1 VPGSKPARRGWDVA
15 LSIVLTIVAV
25 VGWGVAAGMEFM
37 FLAFTDYC
45 PPERCSAGHAAT
57 SVLVSVWVAAACAV
71 IGCVA
76 TIVRLVRRRSGW
88 PYAVATLAS
97 SALAELLGVVG
108 YFAAVGH

>member
-1 VPGSKPARRGWDVA
+1 MA
-15 LSIVLTIVAV
+15 LSIVLMVVAV

-45 PPERCSAGHAAT
+45 PPEHCSAEHAAASVVV
-57 SVLVSVWVAAACAV
+57 SVLVAAGVTLIGSVW
-71 IGCVA
+71 

-88 PYAVATLAS
+88 PYAAATLGA
-97 SALAELLGVVG
+97 SALAELVGVVG

>member
-1 VPGSKPARRGWDVA
+1 MA
-15 LSIVLTIVAV
+15 LSIVLMVVAA

-45 PPERCSAGHAAT
+45 PPEHCSADRAAT
-57 SVLVSVWVAAACAV
+57 SVLVSVSVAAACVV

-76 TIVRLVRRRSGW
+76 TVVQLVRRRSGW
-88 PYAVATLAS
+88 PYAAATLGAS
-97 SALAELLGVVG
+97 GLAELLGVVG